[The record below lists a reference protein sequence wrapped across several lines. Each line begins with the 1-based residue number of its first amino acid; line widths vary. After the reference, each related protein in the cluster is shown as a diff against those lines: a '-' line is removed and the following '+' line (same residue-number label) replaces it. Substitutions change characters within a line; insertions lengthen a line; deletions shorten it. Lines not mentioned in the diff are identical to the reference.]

1 MKILHLANF
10 YHPKSGGIK
19 TYLDAKRR
27 FFEEK
32 GMPFRLVI
40 PDEIDGIEHAGPD
53 TIVYRIGSP
62 PAPFNSLYRMIV
74 NLGTLHGIVKSEK
87 PDMLEVNDKWTLAAL
102 SYFYRKIQKRLP
114 IAGFHH
120 ERLDVNIS
128 VYFPNNKFLRILGGL
143 YMQVVT
149 AAFDRVICASHYTAG
164 EIEPIAPDKIEI
176 LNLGI
181 DLENFNPGLA
191 DPELR
196 RRYANGADLLLLY
209 VGRIAREKNINLLP
223 QAMNELHRRG
233 VEARLLVAGVGELE
247 NELAGNS
254 NGHIE
259 MLGHIGDRDLLAGLY
274 ASSDAFVF
282 PSLNEPYGLV
292 PLEALASG
300 LPVVCPDSGGVTEYS
315 DSPAVRSVPP
325 GPEEFADAILSL
337 ASADREELRRKA
349 RAQAERFSW
358 ENTFERQMEIYRD
371 MVRIGV
377 TRPPRK

>member
-27 FFEEK
+27 FFEDR
-32 GMPFRLVI
+32 GLPFRLVV
-40 PDEIDGIEHAGPD
+40 PDEMDGIERAAPD
-53 TIVYRIGSP
+53 TVVYRLGSP
-62 PAPFNSLYRMIV
+62 RAPFNSLYRIIV
-74 NLGTLHGIVKSEK
+74 NLGTLHGIVRREK
-87 PDMLEVNDKWTLAAL
+87 PDMLEVNDKFTLAAL
-102 SYFYRKIQKRLP
+102 SFFYRKVQKRLP

-120 ERLDVNIS
+120 ERLDVNMS
-128 VYFPNNKFLRILGGL
+128 LYFPGNKLLRTLGGL
-143 YMQVVT
+143 YMQVVA
-149 AAFDRVICASHYTAG
+149 AAFDRVICASRYTAG

-191 DPELR
+191 DNELR
-196 RRYANGADLLLLY
+196 GRYANGDELLLLY
-209 VGRIAREKNINLLP
+209 VGRIAREKNIGLLP
-223 QAMNELHRRG
+223 EAMEELHRRG
-233 VEARLLVAGVGELE
+233 AKARLLVAGVGELE

-274 ASSDAFVF
+274 ASADAFVF
-282 PSLNEPYGLV
+282 PSVNEPYGLV

-300 LPVVCPDSGGVTEYS
+300 LPVVCPNRGGVTEYS
-315 DSPAVRSVPP
+315 DSPAVRSVQPS
-325 GPEEFADAILSL
+325 PEEFADAILSL
-337 ASADREELRRKA
+337 ASEDREQLRRSA